1 MGAAVAALEAAV
13 HGSLWVVANRRATI
27 CDLSA
32 DAKGRGLKRLRDA
45 KSACGW
51 TVGTRAG
58 LAVRYA
64 DGIAE
69 HSPALAQERAALK
82 PAVIMAAPCS
92 AAGPSLRPMVA
103 SYGPAGSRR
112 TPRPQLP
119 ASGRPRR
126 FSPTAPYRLGAA
138 A

>member
-13 HGSLWVVANRRATI
+13 RGLLWGAANRRATI
-27 CDLSA
+27 CVLSA

-51 TVGTRAG
+51 TVGARAG

-69 HSPALAQERAALK
+69 HSPVLAQRNAQ
-82 PAVIMAAPCS
+82 
-92 AAGPSLRPMVA
+92 R
-103 SYGPAGSRR
+103 
-112 TPRPQLP
+112 
-119 ASGRPRR
+119 
-126 FSPTAPYRLGAA
+126 
-138 A
+138 